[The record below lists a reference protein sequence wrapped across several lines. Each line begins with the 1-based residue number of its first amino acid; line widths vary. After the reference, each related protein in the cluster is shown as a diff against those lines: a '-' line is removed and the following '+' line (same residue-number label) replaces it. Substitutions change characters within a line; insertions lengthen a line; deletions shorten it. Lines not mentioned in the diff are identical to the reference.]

1 MRILT
6 NIGLMFLAPATLLG
20 LFDFI
25 VLAACSPLVIALMAV
40 RLIVS
45 IPKAGPVRA
54 KADMTGR
61 F

>member
-25 VLAACSPLVIALMAV
+25 FLAASSPLVIALMAV

-45 IPKAGPVRA
+45 IREAWA
-54 KADMTGR
+54 TTGR
-61 F
+61 R

>member
-25 VLAACSPLVIALMAV
+25 FLLLVPPSSSLSWQSV
-40 RLIVS
+40 SSFLFGRLGLFGQ
-45 IPKAGPVRA
+45 KL
-54 KADMTGR
+54 T
-61 F
+61 